1 MYIVWITI
9 QRLQKPLPET
19 DYKVTFNADNRGFT
33 VKFLRDILPSDNIRI
48 MYDVTLGKTP
58 PNGTLYHNNSK
69 LEGEVVTE
77 GLMIMVA
84 K

>member
-1 MYIVWITI
+1 
-9 QRLQKPLPET
+9 
-19 DYKVTFNADNRGFT
+19 
-33 VKFLRDILPSDNIRI
+33 

-77 GLMIMVA
+77 GSNDNGGKVDKPNKVSLTSESWVKTLTPGGEAEGKKYSLSILKQDSVTNA
-84 K
+84 H